1 MSGQQIAYGALI
13 ALCLISGGVGLAALR
28 SGRWSVIARVSAV
41 ATAVAASALWLWR
54 AIAAG
59 HLPLFGTWE
68 NALSVAAITI
78 AAGALWDQ
86 RQRRVAASPAT
97 SLIGAIVLAQGFGY
111 DAMPY
116 ALTISERSLVVD
128 IHAFLAWLAFA
139 VFAVNCALSICAACG
154 RENAPPGGGT
164 LRTTLTLGFL
174 LHTAMIATGSLY
186 KFMLFG
192 RVWTFDPI
200 ETLALIAWL
209 VYGTL
214 LHMMLLAGWGAQRV
228 ARWSIAAFVVLVL
241 SYRAIVYFPAWSTY
255 HIFDIGLKLH
265 L

>member
-1 MSGQQIAYGALI
+1 MSAQQLSYGSLI
-13 ALCLISGGVGLAALR
+13 VVCLIGGTIGLTSLR
-28 SGRWSVIARVSAV
+28 SGRWGTIARLSAI
-41 ATAVAASALWLWR
+41 ATGLSALALWMWR

-59 HLPLFGTWE
+59 HLPLFGTYE
-68 NALSVAAITI
+68 NALSVATFTI
-78 AAGALWDQ
+78 VAGVVRDQ
-86 RQRRVAASPAT
+86 HRRSVAAAPAT
-97 SLIGAIVLAQGFGY
+97 SLIAAIVLAQGIGY

-128 IHAFLAWLAFA
+128 AHAVLAWLAFA
-139 VFAVNCALSICAACG
+139 VFAVNCALSIRAAFG
-154 RENAPPGGGT
+154 NDDTRAGAT

-192 RVWTFDPI
+192 RVWSFDPI

-214 LHMMLLAGWGAQRV
+214 LHMMLLAGWGLQRV